1 MRRQK
6 QEPFLQ
12 LYGILQQYDHATA
25 TRRKPWARLF
35 HGFWETAMSSS
46 TMYDNVVLCR
56 LQSKSSLGSMSRI
69 ETPSEDSKGRP
80 YPNRFRISQSA
91 RGDPEGGCRSA
102 GRLVLAASLIGPNN
116 GTLNGSDCRRNTKS
130 GPSRG
135 LASYFPGSEM
145 KTRST
150 STQLRPVCRSE

>member
-35 HGFWETAMSSS
+35 HGFWETAMSSSTS

-91 RGDPEGGCRSA
+91 RDDPEGGLQECGAACARRVA
-102 GRLVLAASLIGPNN
+102 HRAQQRYIERVRLPEKHQGWSIQGVSRPISRAA
-116 GTLNGSDCRRNTKS
+116 K
-130 GPSRG
+130 
-135 LASYFPGSEM
+135 
-145 KTRST
+145 
-150 STQLRPVCRSE
+150 